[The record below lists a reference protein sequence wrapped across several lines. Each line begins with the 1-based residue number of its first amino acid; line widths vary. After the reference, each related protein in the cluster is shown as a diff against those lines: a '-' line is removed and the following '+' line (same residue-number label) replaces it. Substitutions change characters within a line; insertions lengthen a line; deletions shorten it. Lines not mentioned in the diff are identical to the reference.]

1 MHIFEKIL
9 QFLNLQ
15 MTQPQPYGW
24 FHLLWLGL
32 TAVSVLCAWVFG
44 PQFKEKQVKAIVFGT
59 AIVVAVLEI
68 YKQINYS
75 FTVGSDGIVFDYQ
88 WYAFP
93 FQFCSTPMY
102 VGLLAGLT
110 KRGRVHDALCAY
122 LSTYAVFAGLCVMLY
137 PNTVFIG
144 TIGINIQTMVCH
156 ASMLPIGVLLVRSGY
171 IRADRKM
178 FLKALPVF
186 TAAVLIAA
194 VMNEI
199 AHLSGLL
206 NTETFNMFFIS
217 PYCDP
222 SLPVYSL
229 VQQHLPFPI
238 CLVVY
243 IAGFSAAAWLLA
255 LGASLSRKEKC
266 HRNKATAL
274 TARPHFAIMR

>member
-1 MHIFEKIL
+1 MHTFEKIIQL
-9 QFLNLQ
+9 LDLQ

-24 FHLLWLGL
+24 FHLLWLVL
-32 TAVSVLCAWVFG
+32 TAAGIFCAWVFG
-44 PQFKEKQVKAIVFGT
+44 PQLKEKQIKAIVFGT
-59 AIVVAVLEI
+59 AIVVAAFEI
-68 YKQINYS
+68 YKQINFS
-75 FTVGSDGIVFDYQ
+75 FSVGADGIVFDYQ

-102 VGLLAGLT
+102 AGLLVGFT

-122 LSTYAVFAGLCVMLY
+122 LASYAVFAGLCVMVY

-171 IRADRKM
+171 ISADRNM

-186 TAAVLIAA
+186 VAAVLMAA
-194 VMNEI
+194 FMNEI

-229 VQQHLPFPI
+229 VQQHLPFPL

-243 IAGFSAAAWLLA
+243 IAGFSVAAWLLT
-255 LGASLSRKEKC
+255 LGASLSCRRKS
-266 HRNKATAL
+266 RGNKAFTL